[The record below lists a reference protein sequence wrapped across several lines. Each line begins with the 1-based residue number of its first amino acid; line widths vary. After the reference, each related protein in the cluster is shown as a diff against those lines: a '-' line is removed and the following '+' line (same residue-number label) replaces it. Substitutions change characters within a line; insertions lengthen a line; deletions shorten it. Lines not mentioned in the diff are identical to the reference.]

1 MPCSSG
7 ASKTGDNLKKLHV
20 KPAAN
25 TNPIAAVRAG
35 FWLGLLAMGCARLQ
49 GADPAGSALW
59 AAHVQ
64 PLFSQ
69 HCFKCHGELKQ
80 KNGLDLTTPAAMLK
94 GGDNG
99 PAVVPGRP
107 EDSLVYKFVLPGSE
121 QHMPPKDYQLTEDE
135 IALVKM
141 WIAALPPN
149 GAAASLATNPVK
161 DWKAGDYQLV
171 RPNKPKSLPPKHATA
186 GEAIDFYIARERERI
201 VRSAGAGAPANA
213 SSLKQSF
220 KVASLC
226 DDRTFAR
233 RIHLD
238 LIGRIPT
245 AAESD
250 AFLRERRTS
259 RRSMLVDRLL
269 ASPEHARHLRE
280 VFDVVLM
287 GKRTGNAAWTAYL
300 EGAFHTNRPWDRIV
314 RDVLLARPESKAE
327 RGAVRFLYD
336 RKDNHQAIVE
346 AVSPAIFGV
355 QIQCAQ
361 CHNHPLAPEIKQ
373 KHYWGMVAFFNRGK
387 NVDTPEG
394 PAISESAIGGFVK
407 FANLKKESQD
417 AVLAFLND
425 EVVPET
431 RPGDNEKESDTPE
444 KYKLTLADGKKAGFG
459 AVPNFSRREQFAE
472 LTTRD
477 NPLLARAFVNR
488 AWAMLFGRGLV
499 HPVDRMDSAHP
510 PSHPDLL
517 DWLARDFEQSGYDI
531 RRLLRNLTFTRTYQ
545 LDSTPAG
552 NGMKPPPEA
561 FACAIEKPL
570 SAEALCRSM
579 LVAAGHVPDV
589 AGSFPEFE
597 KSKAQ
602 FADVFPDLFPV
613 EFNANLKQALF
624 LTNNRLFDD
633 LLKPQSDN
641 LTERLLAIDSPRGR
655 VKEAFLA
662 VLGRAPDP
670 EEARRGADY
679 LSRRLEHPEA
689 ATQQLVW
696 ALLTSAEF
704 RFSR

>member
-1 MPCSSG
+1 MRCSSA
-7 ASKTGDNLKKLHV
+7 ASKTGDNLKQPFV
-20 KPAAN
+20 KPAAK
-25 TNPIAAVRAG
+25 TKLPDPLRLCL
-35 FWLGLLAMGCARLQ
+35 WLGAMAAACFRLQ
-49 GADPAGSALW
+49 AEDAAGNALW

-99 PAVVPGRP
+99 PAIVPGKP
-107 EDSLVYKFVLPGSE
+107 EDSLVYKFVLPGAE

-135 IALVKM
+135 IAFVRM

-149 GAAASLATNPVK
+149 GASALASTNQPGE
-161 DWKAGDYQLV
+161 WKAGDYQLV
-171 RPNKPKSLPPKHATA
+171 RPNSPKVLPPKRATPS
-186 GEAIDFYIARERERI
+186 EAVDFYIERERPGI
-201 VRSAGAGAPANA
+201 VRAVPGGPSTSRSRLNPSVKPA
-213 SSLKQSF
+213 KP
-220 KVASLC
+220 C

-233 RIHLD
+233 RVHLD

-245 AAESD
+245 AEELD
-250 AFLRERRTS
+250 VFLHDRRADK
-259 RRSMLVDRLL
+259 RSALVDRLL
-269 ASPEHARHLRE
+269 ASPEQARHLRE

-287 GKRTGNAAWTAYL
+287 GRRSGNTAWNDYL
-300 EGAFHTNRPWDRIV
+300 ERSFATNRPWNRIV
-314 RDVLLARPESKAE
+314 RDVLLARPETKAD

-336 RKDNHQAIVE
+336 RKDNHQAIAE
-346 AVSPAIFGV
+346 AVSPALFGV

-387 NVDTPEG
+387 NVETLEG
-394 PAISESAIGGFVK
+394 PAISESATGGFVK

-425 EVVPET
+425 QVVPEA

-459 AVPNFSRREQFAE
+459 AVPAFSRREQFAD
-472 LTTRD
+472 LATRD

-488 AWAMLFGRGLV
+488 TWAMLFGRGLI

-517 DWLARDFEQSGYDI
+517 DWLARDFEQNGYNI
-531 RRLLRNLTFTRTYQ
+531 RRLIRNFVLTRTYQ
-545 LDSTPAG
+545 LDSKPAG
-552 NGMKPPPEA
+552 NGTKPPPEA
-561 FACAIEKPL
+561 FACAMEKPL

-579 LVAAGHVPDV
+579 LVATGQPPD
-589 AGSFPEFE
+589 ADGTFPGFE

-624 LTNNRLFDD
+624 LTNNRLFDE
-633 LLKPQSDN
+633 LLKPQSRN
-641 LTERLLAIDSPRGR
+641 LTERLLALESPRDR

-662 VLGRAPDP
+662 VLGRAPDA
-670 EEARRGADY
+670 EELKRGTAYLAGRSAR
-679 LSRRLEHPEA
+679 PEA
-689 ATQQLVW
+689 AIQQTVW

-704 RFSR
+704 RFGR

>member
-1 MPCSSG
+1 M
-7 ASKTGDNLKKLHV
+7 
-20 KPAAN
+20 KPSAQKSLFV
-25 TNPIAAVRAG
+25 PLRLG
-35 FWLGLLAMGCARLQ
+35 LWLGLLAAGCAGLS
-49 GADPAGSALW
+49 AEDTAGSALW

-99 PAVVPGRP
+99 PAIVPGKP
-107 EDSLVYKFVLPGSE
+107 EDSLVYKFVLPGAE

-135 IALVKM
+135 IAFVKM

-149 GAAASLATNPVK
+149 ANGTAASSSAKQPGE
-161 DWKAGDYQLV
+161 WKANDYQLV
-171 RPNKPKSLPPKHATA
+171 RPNNPKVLPPKGANPS
-186 GEAIDFYIARERERI
+186 EAIDFYIERERPRI
-201 VRSAGAGAPANA
+201 VRSTAGGASGNQPRVDR
-213 SSLKQSF
+213 SLKP
-220 KVASLC
+220 ARPC

-238 LIGRIPT
+238 LIGRTPT
-245 AAESD
+245 AAELD
-250 AFLRERRTS
+250 AFLRD
-259 RRSMLVDRLL
+259 RRSDKRSALVDRLL

-287 GKRTGNAAWTAYL
+287 GKRTANTVWAAYL
-300 EGAFHTNRPWDRIV
+300 DGAFAANRPWDRMV
-314 RDVLLARPESKAE
+314 RDLLVARPETKAE

-346 AVSPAIFGV
+346 AVSPALFGI

-394 PAISESAIGGFVK
+394 PAVSESAIGGFVK

-425 EVVPET
+425 QVVPEA

-459 AVPNFSRREQFAE
+459 AVPAFSRREQFME
-472 LTTRD
+472 LATRN

-510 PSHPDLL
+510 ASHPDLL
-517 DWLARDFEQSGYDI
+517 EWLAQDFEQNGYNV
-531 RRLLRNLTFTRTYQ
+531 RRLIRNLAFTRTYQ
-545 LDSTPAG
+545 LDSKPAG
-552 NGMKPPPEA
+552 HGIKPPPEA
-561 FACAIEKPL
+561 FVCAMEKPL

-579 LVAAGHVPDV
+579 LVATGQGPD
-589 AGSFPEFE
+589 ADGGFPDFE
-597 KSKAQ
+597 KGKAQ
-602 FADVFPDLFPV
+602 FAEVFPDLFPV

-624 LTNNRLFDD
+624 LTNNRFFDD
-633 LLKPQSDN
+633 LLKPQTNN
-641 LTERLLAIDSPRGR
+641 LTGRLLAIQSPRDR

-662 VLGRAPDP
+662 VLGRAPDAK
-670 EEARRGADY
+670 ELKRGTEYLTRRSAK
-679 LSRRLEHPEA
+679 PEA
-689 ATQQLVW
+689 AIQQTVW

>member
-1 MPCSSG
+1 
-7 ASKTGDNLKKLHV
+7 V
-20 KPAAN
+20 KPAARKN
-25 TNPIAAVRAG
+25 LPVPLRVCL
-35 FWLGLLAMGCARLQ
+35 WLGTMAAACFRLQ
-49 GADPAGSALW
+49 AEDTAGNALW
-59 AAHVQ
+59 SAHVQ

-99 PAVVPGRP
+99 PALVPGKP
-107 EDSLVYKFVLPGSE
+107 EDSLVYKFVLPGAE

-135 IALVKM
+135 IAFVKM

-149 GAAASLATNPVK
+149 GASAPSSTNQPGE
-161 DWKAGDYQLV
+161 WKAGEYQLT
-171 RPNKPKSLPPKHATA
+171 RPNSPKILPPKRATA
-186 GEAIDFYIARERERI
+186 SEAIDFYIERERPRI
-201 VRSAGAGAPANA
+201 VWSVPGGLATSRARLSPSTKAAKP
-213 SSLKQSF
+213 
-220 KVASLC
+220 C
-226 DDRTFAR
+226 DDRSFAR

-245 AAESD
+245 GAERD
-250 AFLRERRTS
+250 AFLRARGS
-259 RRSMLVDRLL
+259 DKRSALVDRLL

-287 GKRTGNAAWTAYL
+287 GKRTANTAWIAYL
-300 EGAFHTNRPWDRIV
+300 ERAFATNRSWDRIV
-314 RDVLLARPESKAE
+314 RDVLLARPETKPE

-346 AVSPAIFGV
+346 AVSPALFGV

-425 EVVPET
+425 QVVPEA

-459 AVPNFSRREQFAE
+459 AVPAFSRREQFVE
-472 LTTRD
+472 LATRN

-510 PSHPDLL
+510 ASHPDLL
-517 DWLARDFEQSGYDI
+517 DWLARDFEQNGYDI
-531 RRLLRNLTFTRTYQ
+531 RRLLRNLVLTRTYQ
-545 LDSTPAG
+545 LDTKPAG
-552 NGMKPPPEA
+552 NGTKPPPEA
-561 FACAIEKPL
+561 FACAMEKPL

-579 LVAAGHVPDV
+579 LVATGQGPD
-589 AGSFPEFE
+589 ADGTFPAFE

-624 LTNNRLFDD
+624 LTNNRFFDD
-633 LLKPQSDN
+633 LLNPQTNN
-641 LTERLLAIDSPRGR
+641 LTGRLLAIEPPRDRIKG
-655 VKEAFLA
+655 AFLA
-662 VLGRAPDP
+662 VLGRAPDA
-670 EEARRGADY
+670 EEMKRGTDY
-679 LSRRLEHPEA
+679 LAGHSARPEA
-689 ATQQLVW
+689 ALRQTVW